1 MPLIPLEYN
10 NIILIVFLVGCLL
23 PAIITE
29 MYGEPS
35 MPIKII
41 VTFGMVIVPLLAL
54 VYNLI
59 ATIIG
64 VLA

>member
-1 MPLIPLEYN
+1 MPLIPIEYN
-10 NIILIVFLVGCLL
+10 NIILILFLVGCLL

-29 MYGEPS
+29 VYGEPS
-35 MPIKII
+35 MSVKIL
-41 VTFGMVIVPLLAL
+41 VTFGMIIVPLLAL

-64 VLA
+64 VLT